1 MFFFKKKSLK
11 TQPNQPNSAGPEQVT
26 VPETDTAEVTKVT
39 EAPAAPTNTT
49 GVFGRMFFRNQKFS
63 GPETSYENEAWAP
76 ETESVGLFRKHRA
89 IVEEQVSSS
98 SGPQ

>member
-1 MFFFKKKSLK
+1 MFFNKKSLK
-11 TQPNQPNSAGPEQVT
+11 TQPNQPNSAGQEQVT
-26 VPETDTAEVTKVT
+26 VPETNTAELT

-76 ETESVGLFRKHRA
+76 EPESVGLFRKHRA
-89 IVEEQVSSS
+89 IVEEQASSS